1 MTESTQAKSTAKIK
15 VFLVDD
21 QNILRAAFKSLLG
34 RSERIVVVGDSGDA
48 RAAIESIALLLPDV
62 VLLDISMPG
71 LSGLDAIRPIREAHP
86 RVRIVMLTHHEGE
99 SFVDQAMR
107 AGADGYLSKDSDPTE
122 LTLGIE
128 AVYEGRSYLSPKVA
142 GGLVAK
148 MRRGEPIQPSG
159 TSRMSSLTAR
169 EREVFQLLALGKSNK
184 DVARELHISL
194 GTAKK
199 HRENLQRKLD
209 CHSTAELARLAIREG
224 LMQS

>member
-1 MTESTQAKSTAKIK
+1 MNAPSLNPSAKIR

-21 QNILRAAFKSLLG
+21 QSILRAAFKSLLAQA
-34 RSERIVVVGDSGDA
+34 ERIEVIGDCGDA
-48 RAAIESIALLLPDV
+48 RIAIDRIALLKPDV
-62 VLLDISMPG
+62 VLLDISMAG
-71 LSGLDAIRPIREAHP
+71 LSGLDAIAPIRAAHP

-107 AGADGYLSKDSDPTE
+107 AGADGYLSKDSDPSE
-122 LTLGIE
+122 LLLGIE
-128 AVYEGRSYLSPKVA
+128 AVFDGRPYLSPKVA

-148 MRRGEPIQPSG
+148 MRRGEPIQAASA
-159 TSRMSSLTAR
+159 SRVDSLTAR

-184 DVARELHISL
+184 DVARELSISL